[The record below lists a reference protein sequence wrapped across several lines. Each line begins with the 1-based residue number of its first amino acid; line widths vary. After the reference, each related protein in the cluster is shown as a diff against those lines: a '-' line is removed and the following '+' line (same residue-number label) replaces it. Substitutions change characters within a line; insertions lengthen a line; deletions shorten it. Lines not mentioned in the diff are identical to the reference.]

1 MKRSIDVIEHA
12 GEIMKKVNDAVLL
25 TTKKDGQVN
34 AMTISWG
41 GMAIEWG
48 KPLFITY
55 VRESRFTK
63 EFLDAT
69 GEFTVNLP
77 MGEFDKKITAVCG
90 AKSGRDMDKV
100 AELGIPKRLM
110 CRAFAS
116 FPLRW
121 SAASCSSRNR
131 ILPILMPRTRKSGI
145 PSMKRWVAP
154 TSTRPI
160 TPKSWRPTLSSSSGY
175 SALCA
180 GGGACRLLRLAR
192 LPISLRPDVLKN
204 EYGRAPWL
212 RTEARVH
219 FLVP

>member
-34 AMTISWG
+34 TMTISWG

-77 MGEFDKKITAVCG
+77 MGEFDKKIIAVCG

-100 AELGIPKRLM
+100 AELGLTLEDPEEVHVPGIRELPLTLE
-110 CRAFAS
+110 CRVLFKQEQDLAN
-116 FPLRW
+116 LN
-121 SAASCSSRNR
+121 AADAEKWYPVDETLGGPNKHTAYYAE
-131 ILPILMPRTRKSGI
+131 I
-145 PSMKRWVAP
+145 VAAYV
-154 TSTRPI
+154 I
-160 TPKSWRPTLSSSSGY
+160 
-175 SALCA
+175 
-180 GGGACRLLRLAR
+180 
-192 LPISLRPDVLKN
+192 
-204 EYGRAPWL
+204 E
-212 RTEARVH
+212 
-219 FLVP
+219 

>member
-1 MKRSIDVIEHA
+1 MKRSIDAIEHA

-34 AMTISWG
+34 TMTISWG

-90 AKSGRDMDKV
+90 AKSGRDMDKI
-100 AELGIPKRLM
+100 AELGLTLEEPEEVNVPGIRELPLTLECRVLFKQEQDLANLDAEDADSAHAQGRLDSSVCLATGLVM
-110 CRAFAS
+110 
-116 FPLRW
+116 P
-121 SAASCSSRNR
+121 AALSPSLAC
-131 ILPILMPRTRKSGI
+131 ILKLAC
-145 PSMKRWVAP
+145 V
-154 TSTRPI
+154 
-160 TPKSWRPTLSSSSGY
+160 L
-175 SALCA
+175 
-180 GGGACRLLRLAR
+180 GGTIYVEG
-192 LPISLRPDVLKN
+192 SV
-204 EYGRAPWL
+204 
-212 RTEARVH
+212 V
-219 FLVP
+219 V

>member
-34 AMTISWG
+34 TMTISWG
-41 GMAIEWG
+41 GMSIEWG

-90 AKSGRDMDKV
+90 ASRVADMDKV
-100 AELGIPKRLM
+100 AELGLTLEDPEEVNVPGIREL
-110 CRAFAS
+110 
-116 FPLRW
+116 PLRW

-180 GGGACRLLRLAR
+180 G
-192 LPISLRPDVLKN
+192 
-204 EYGRAPWL
+204 AP
-212 RTEARVH
+212 AS
-219 FLVP
+219 F

>member
-90 AKSGRDMDKV
+90 AKSGRDMEVNVPGIRELPLTLECRVLFKQEQDLANLDAADTEKWYPVDETLGGPNKHTAYYAEIV
-100 AELGIPKRLM
+100 AAYVIE
-110 CRAFAS
+110 
-116 FPLRW
+116 
-121 SAASCSSRNR
+121 
-131 ILPILMPRTRKSGI
+131 
-145 PSMKRWVAP
+145 
-154 TSTRPI
+154 
-160 TPKSWRPTLSSSSGY
+160 
-175 SALCA
+175 
-180 GGGACRLLRLAR
+180 
-192 LPISLRPDVLKN
+192 
-204 EYGRAPWL
+204 
-212 RTEARVH
+212 
-219 FLVP
+219 

>member
-34 AMTISWG
+34 TMTISWG

-77 MGEFDKKITAVCG
+77 MGEFGKKITAVCG
-90 AKSGRDMDKV
+90 TKSGRDMDKV
-100 AELGIPKRLM
+100 AELGLTLEDPEEVHVPGIRELPLTLE
-110 CRAFAS
+110 CRVLFKQEQDLAN
-116 FPLRW
+116 LN
-121 SAASCSSRNR
+121 AADAEKWYPVDETLGGPNKHTAYYAE
-131 ILPILMPRTRKSGI
+131 I
-145 PSMKRWVAP
+145 VAAYV
-154 TSTRPI
+154 I
-160 TPKSWRPTLSSSSGY
+160 
-175 SALCA
+175 
-180 GGGACRLLRLAR
+180 
-192 LPISLRPDVLKN
+192 
-204 EYGRAPWL
+204 E
-212 RTEARVH
+212 
-219 FLVP
+219 

>member
-63 EFLDAT
+63 AFLDAT

-77 MGEFDKKITAVCG
+77 MGEFDKKITAACG

-100 AELGIPKRLM
+100 AELGLTLEDPEEVNVPGIRE
-110 CRAFAS
+110 
-116 FPLRW
+116 FPLTLECRVLFKQEQDLANLD
-121 SAASCSSRNR
+121 AADAEKWYPVDETLGGPNKHTAYYAE
-131 ILPILMPRTRKSGI
+131 I
-145 PSMKRWVAP
+145 VAAYV
-154 TSTRPI
+154 I
-160 TPKSWRPTLSSSSGY
+160 
-175 SALCA
+175 
-180 GGGACRLLRLAR
+180 
-192 LPISLRPDVLKN
+192 
-204 EYGRAPWL
+204 E
-212 RTEARVH
+212 
-219 FLVP
+219 

>member
-69 GEFTVNLP
+69 GH
-77 MGEFDKKITAVCG
+77 A
-90 AKSGRDMDKV
+90 GR
-100 AELGIPKRLM
+100 
-110 CRAFAS
+110 
-116 FPLRW
+116 
-121 SAASCSSRNR
+121 SRR
-131 ILPILMPRTRKSGI
+131 G
-145 PSMKRWVAP
+145 
-154 TSTRPI
+154 
-160 TPKSWRPTLSSSSGY
+160 
-175 SALCA
+175 
-180 GGGACRLLRLAR
+180 
-192 LPISLRPDVLKN
+192 
-204 EYGRAPWL
+204 
-212 RTEARVH
+212 
-219 FLVP
+219 

>member
-1 MKRSIDVIEHA
+1 MLGIAHGIGALERVPVAYGAQRVRSLGALFGIIDRENTRKGDWYEALYRCNCEHA

-100 AELGIPKRLM
+100 AELGLTLEDPEEVNVPGIRELPLTLE
-110 CRAFAS
+110 CRVLFKQEQDLAN
-116 FPLRW
+116 LD
-121 SAASCSSRNR
+121 AADAEKWYPVDEALGGPNKHTAYYAE
-131 ILPILMPRTRKSGI
+131 I
-145 PSMKRWVAP
+145 VAAYV
-154 TSTRPI
+154 I
-160 TPKSWRPTLSSSSGY
+160 
-175 SALCA
+175 
-180 GGGACRLLRLAR
+180 
-192 LPISLRPDVLKN
+192 
-204 EYGRAPWL
+204 E
-212 RTEARVH
+212 
-219 FLVP
+219 

>member
-77 MGEFDKKITAVCG
+77 MGRFDKKITAVCG

-100 AELGIPKRLM
+100 AELGLTLEDPEEVNVPGIRELPLTLE
-110 CRAFAS
+110 CRVLFKQEQD
-116 FPLRW
+116 
-121 SAASCSSRNR
+121 
-131 ILPILMPRTRKSGI
+131 LPILMPRTRKSGI
-145 PSMKRWVAP
+145 PLMKRWVAP
-154 TSTRPI
+154 TNTRPI

-180 GGGACRLLRLAR
+180 GAPA
-192 LPISLRPDVLKN
+192 SLFRH
-204 EYGRAPWL
+204 APMY
-212 RTEARVH
+212 
-219 FLVP
+219 

>member
-48 KPLFITY
+48 TPLFITS
-55 VRESRFTK
+55 VRES
-63 EFLDAT
+63 
-69 GEFTVNLP
+69 
-77 MGEFDKKITAVCG
+77 
-90 AKSGRDMDKV
+90 
-100 AELGIPKRLM
+100 RLM

-145 PSMKRWVAP
+145 PLMKRWVAP
-154 TSTRPI
+154 TNTRPI

-175 SALCA
+175 STLCA
-180 GGGACRLLRLAR
+180 GAPA
-192 LPISLRPDVLKN
+192 SLFRH
-204 EYGRAPWL
+204 APMY
-212 RTEARVH
+212 
-219 FLVP
+219 

>member
-1 MKRSIDVIEHA
+1 MKRSIDAIEHA

-34 AMTISWG
+34 TMTISWG

-90 AKSGRDMDKV
+90 AKSGRDMDKI
-100 AELGIPKRLM
+100 AEYITLVLNDYENSKEKV
-110 CRAFAS
+110 RAGVEEICKKY
-116 FPLRW
+116 PL
-121 SAASCSSRNR
+121 
-131 ILPILMPRTRKSGI
+131 
-145 PSMKRWVAP
+145 
-154 TSTRPI
+154 
-160 TPKSWRPTLSSSSGY
+160 Y
-175 SALCA
+175 
-180 GGGACRLLRLAR
+180 
-192 LPISLRPDVLKN
+192 
-204 EYGRAPWL
+204 E
-212 RTEARVH
+212 
-219 FLVP
+219 

>member
-69 GEFTVNLP
+69 GEFTVNLS

-100 AELGIPKRLM
+100 AELGLTLEDPEEVNVPGIRELPLTLE
-110 CRAFAS
+110 CRVLFKQEQD
-116 FPLRW
+116 LTNLD
-121 SAASCSSRNR
+121 AADAEKWYPVDETLGGPNKHTAYYAE
-131 ILPILMPRTRKSGI
+131 I
-145 PSMKRWVAP
+145 VAAYV
-154 TSTRPI
+154 I
-160 TPKSWRPTLSSSSGY
+160 
-175 SALCA
+175 
-180 GGGACRLLRLAR
+180 
-192 LPISLRPDVLKN
+192 
-204 EYGRAPWL
+204 E
-212 RTEARVH
+212 
-219 FLVP
+219 